1 LESLDADKDIQ
12 IYLILFIITL
22 TSNINL
28 LISQEI
34 NFHTPIDAPFDLS
47 GTFGEFRS
55 RFHTG
60 IDFKSRGVQGQKIFS
75 IEDGYVSRIEVN
87 NYGYGKVIYIDHFN
101 GFTSV
106 YAHLKNFSPE
116 LDKYIKSELYK
127 SKRNSIKKFP
137 KKNQLKISKG
147 EVIGYSGNTGRS
159 FGPHLH
165 FEIRD
170 TKSQDAVNPLMFN
183 YTYKDDERPIIRGLY
198 VINEENSLVRSLPER
213 KKVRKVNDSTY
224 TVDDFE
230 YNGKVGIGLDI
241 YDIQY
246 KNLYNQNGVYKVEL
260 FIDSILKYSYKM
272 DKIKFSENHYKKIM
286 YDYLSLVQ
294 RNKKVLKIYSPR
306 NSNLSFLKNNR
317 FNGIINSDS
326 LKDNSLLIR
335 VSDWNGN
342 SSSIKFK
349 IKVNDSI
356 YSKLSYN
363 GIEIL
368 TNQNYTLNK
377 NSSIIEI
384 DKNTF
389 YDDLLMNIS
398 YQSDTLNLGK
408 EKDPFRST
416 IRIKLPHQISDT
428 LKLRQSFIGKIIN
441 GKISYI
447 RSKKN
452 NSYINASISSLG
464 EYIISKDSLKPE
476 IKPVNFKSNS
486 NIKLKNTLKLRLKDD
501 LSGIKSYSSSFNG
514 NWALFEYEPKSN
526 MIFHNLSDG
535 IVKNGENELIIRYED
550 GVGNKGVYQT
560 KVYY

>member
-1 LESLDADKDIQ
+1 MRLFLRIL
-12 IYLILFIITL
+12 YTTLFI
-22 TSNINL
+22 SNINFG
-28 LISQEI
+28 ISQEI
-34 NFHTPIDAPFDLS
+34 DFHTPIDAPFDLS

-87 NYGYGKVIYIDHFN
+87 NYGYGKVIYIDHLN

-116 LDKYIKSELYK
+116 LDEYIKSELYK
-127 SKRNSIKKFP
+127 AKRNSIKKFP
-137 KKNQLKISKG
+137 KKNQLRISKG

-198 VINEENSLVRSLPER
+198 LINEDNSLIRSLPIR

-260 FIDSILKYSYKM
+260 YIDSILKYSYKM

-286 YDYLSLVQ
+286 YDYISLVES
-294 RNKKVLKIYSPR
+294 NKKVLKIYSPR
-306 NSNLSFLKNNR
+306 NSNLSFLKNNK

-326 LKDNSLLIR
+326 FKNNSLHVR

-349 IKVNDSI
+349 IKANDSI
-356 YSKLSYN
+356 SSRQSYN

-368 TNQNYTLNK
+368 TDQKYTLNK

-389 YDDLLMNIS
+389 YDDLLMNVS
-398 YQSDTLNLGK
+398 YQSGILNLGK
-408 EKDPFRST
+408 EKDPFRSS
-416 IRIKLPHQISDT
+416 IKIKLPHKISDT
-428 LKLRQSFIGKIIN
+428 LQLRQSFVGKIIN
-441 GKISYI
+441 GKTSYI
-447 RSKKN
+447 SSKKS
-452 NSYINASISSLG
+452 NSYIYASISSLG
-464 EYIISKDSLKPE
+464 EYVISKDSLKPE
-476 IKPVNFKSNS
+476 IKPINFKSNS
-486 NIKLKNTLKLRLKDD
+486 NIKLKNTLRLRLKDD
-501 LSGIKSYSSSFNG
+501 LSGIKKYSSYFNG

-550 GVGNKGVYQT
+550 GVGNKGVYQI

>member
-1 LESLDADKDIQ
+1 MRLFLR
-12 IYLILFIITL
+12 ILFTTL
-22 TSNINL
+22 FISNINFG
-28 LISQEI
+28 ISQEI
-34 NFHTPIDAPFDLS
+34 DFHTPIDAPFDLS

-87 NYGYGKVIYIDHFN
+87 NYGYGKVIYIDHLN

-106 YAHLKNFSPE
+106 YAHLKNFSPD
-116 LDKYIKSELYK
+116 LDEYIKSELYK

-137 KKNQLKISKG
+137 KTNQLRISKG

-170 TKSQDAVNPLMFN
+170 TKSQDAINPLMFN

-198 VINEENSLVRSLPER
+198 IINENNSLVRNSPIR
-213 KKVRKVNDSTY
+213 KKVKKINDSTY

-286 YDYLSLVQ
+286 YDYLSLAQ
-294 RNKKVLKIYSPR
+294 KNKKVLKIYTPR
-306 NSNLSFLKNNR
+306 NSDLSFLKNNK

-326 LKDNSLLIR
+326 IKDNSLLVR

-342 SSSIKFK
+342 SSSIKFNLK
-349 IKVNDSI
+349 ANDSI
-356 YSKLSYN
+356 SRRSSYN

-384 DKNTF
+384 GKNTF

-408 EKDPFRST
+408 EKDPFRSS
-416 IRIKLPHQISDT
+416 IKIKLPHKISDT
-428 LKLRQSFIGKIIN
+428 LELRQSFVGKIIN

-447 RSKKN
+447 SSKKN
-452 NSYINASISSLG
+452 KSYIYASTSSLG
-464 EYIISKDSLKPE
+464 EYIISKDTLKPD
-476 IKPVNFKSNS
+476 IKPVNFKNNS
-486 NIKLKNTLKLRLKDD
+486 NIKVNNTLKLRLKDD
-501 LSGIKSYSSSFNG
+501 LSGIKNYSSYFNG
-514 NWALFEYEPKSN
+514 IWALFEYEPKSN
-526 MIFHNLSDG
+526 IIFHNLSDG
-535 IVKNGENELIIRYED
+535 IIKDGENELIIKYED

>member
-1 LESLDADKDIQ
+1 MRLFLR
-12 IYLILFIITL
+12 ILFTTL
-22 TSNINL
+22 FISNINFG
-28 LISQEI
+28 ISQEI
-34 NFHTPIDAPFDLS
+34 DFHTPIDAPFDLS

-87 NYGYGKVIYIDHFN
+87 NYGYGKVIYIDHLN

-106 YAHLKNFSPE
+106 YAHLKNFNPE
-116 LDKYIKSELYK
+116 LDEYIKSELYK

-137 KKNQLKISKG
+137 KTNQLRINKG

-170 TKSQDAVNPLMFN
+170 TKSQDAINPLMFN

-198 VINEENSLVRSLPER
+198 IINENNSLVRNSPIR
-213 KKVRKVNDSTY
+213 KKVKKINDSTY

-230 YNGKVGIGLDI
+230 YNGKIGIGLDI

-286 YDYLSLVQ
+286 YDYLSLAQ
-294 RNKKVLKIYSPR
+294 KNKKVLKIYTPR
-306 NSNLSFLKNNR
+306 NSDLSFLKNNK

-326 LKDNSLLIR
+326 IRDNSLLVR

-342 SSSIKFK
+342 SSSIKFNLK
-349 IKVNDSI
+349 ANDSI
-356 YSKLSYN
+356 SRRSSYN

-384 DKNTF
+384 GKNTF

-408 EKDPFRST
+408 EKDPFRSS
-416 IRIKLPHQISDT
+416 IRIKLPHKISDT
-428 LKLRQSFIGKIIN
+428 LELRQSFVGKIIN

-447 RSKKN
+447 SSKKN
-452 NSYINASISSLG
+452 KSYIYANTSSLG
-464 EYIISKDSLKPE
+464 EYIISKDTLKPD
-476 IKPVNFKSNS
+476 IKPINFTNNS
-486 NIKLKNTLKLRLKDD
+486 NIKVKNTLKLRLKDD
-501 LSGIKSYSSSFNG
+501 LSGIKNYSSYFNG

-535 IVKNGENELIIRYED
+535 IIKDGENELIIKYED

>member
-1 LESLDADKDIQ
+1 MRLFLR
-12 IYLILFIITL
+12 ILFTTL
-22 TSNINL
+22 FISNINFG
-28 LISQEI
+28 ISQEI
-34 NFHTPIDAPFDLS
+34 DFHTPIDAPFDLS

-87 NYGYGKVIYIDHFN
+87 NYGYGKVIYIDHLN

-106 YAHLKNFSPE
+106 YAHLKNFNPE
-116 LDKYIKSELYK
+116 LDEYIKSELYK

-137 KKNQLKISKG
+137 KTNQLRINKG

-170 TKSQDAVNPLMFN
+170 TKSQDAINPLMFN

-198 VINEENSLVRSLPER
+198 IINENNSLVRNSPIR
-213 KKVRKVNDSTY
+213 KKVKKINDSTY

-230 YNGKVGIGLDI
+230 YNGKIGIGLDI

-286 YDYLSLVQ
+286 YDYLSLAQ
-294 RNKKVLKIYSPR
+294 KNKKVLKIYTPR
-306 NSNLSFLKNNR
+306 NSDLSFLKNNK

-326 LKDNSLLIR
+326 IRDNSLLVR

-342 SSSIKFK
+342 SSSIKFNLK
-349 IKVNDSI
+349 ANDSI
-356 YSKLSYN
+356 SRRSSYN

-384 DKNTF
+384 GKNTF

-408 EKDPFRST
+408 EKDPFRSS
-416 IRIKLPHQISDT
+416 IRIKLPHKISDT
-428 LKLRQSFIGKIIN
+428 LELRQSFVGKIIN

-447 RSKKN
+447 SSKKN
-452 NSYINASISSLG
+452 KSYIYANTSSLG
-464 EYIISKDSLKPE
+464 EYIISKDTLKPD
-476 IKPVNFKSNS
+476 IKAINFKNNS
-486 NIKLKNTLKLRLKDD
+486 NIKVKNILKLRLKDD
-501 LSGIKSYSSSFNG
+501 LSGIKNYSSYFNG

-535 IVKNGENELIIRYED
+535 IIKDGENELIIKYED

>member
-1 LESLDADKDIQ
+1 MRLFLR
-12 IYLILFIITL
+12 ILFTTL
-22 TSNINL
+22 FISNINFG
-28 LISQEI
+28 ISQEI
-34 NFHTPIDAPFDLS
+34 DFHTPIDAPFDLS

-87 NYGYGKVIYIDHFN
+87 NYGYGKVIYIDHLN

-106 YAHLKNFSPE
+106 YAHLKNFNPE
-116 LDKYIKSELYK
+116 LDEYIKSELYK

-137 KKNQLKISKG
+137 KTNQLRINKG

-170 TKSQDAVNPLMFN
+170 TKSQDAINPLMFN
-183 YTYKDDERPIIRGLY
+183 YSYKDDERPIIRGLY
-198 VINEENSLVRSLPER
+198 IINENNSLVRNSPIR
-213 KKVRKVNDSTY
+213 KKVKKINDSTY

-230 YNGKVGIGLDI
+230 YNGKIGIGLDI

-286 YDYLSLVQ
+286 YDYLSLA
-294 RNKKVLKIYSPR
+294 RKNRKVLKIYTPR
-306 NSNLSFLKNNR
+306 NSDLSFLKNNK

-326 LKDNSLLIR
+326 IRDNSLLVR

-342 SSSIKFK
+342 SSSIKFNLK
-349 IKVNDSI
+349 ANDSI
-356 YSKLSYN
+356 SRRSSYN

-384 DKNTF
+384 GKNTF

-408 EKDPFRST
+408 EKDPFRSS
-416 IRIKLPHQISDT
+416 IRIKLPHKISDT
-428 LKLRQSFIGKIIN
+428 LELRQSFVGKIIN

-447 RSKKN
+447 SSKKN
-452 NSYINASISSLG
+452 KSYIYANTSSLG
-464 EYIISKDSLKPE
+464 EYIISKDTLKPD
-476 IKPVNFKSNS
+476 IKPINFKNNS
-486 NIKLKNTLKLRLKDD
+486 NIKVKNTLKLRLKDD
-501 LSGIKSYSSSFNG
+501 LSGIKNYSSYFNG

-535 IVKNGENELIIRYED
+535 IIKDGENELIIKYED

>member
-1 LESLDADKDIQ
+1 MRLFLR
-12 IYLILFIITL
+12 ILFTTL
-22 TSNINL
+22 FISNINFG
-28 LISQEI
+28 ISQEI
-34 NFHTPIDAPFDLS
+34 DFHTPIDAPFDLS

-75 IEDGYVSRIEVN
+75 IEDGYISRIEVN
-87 NYGYGKVIYIDHFN
+87 NYGYGKVIYIDHLN

-106 YAHLKNFSPE
+106 YAHLKNFNPE
-116 LDKYIKSELYK
+116 LDEYIKSELYK

-137 KKNQLKISKG
+137 KTNQLRINKG

-170 TKSQDAVNPLMFN
+170 TKSQDAINPLMFN

-198 VINEENSLVRSLPER
+198 IINENNSLVRNSPIR
-213 KKVRKVNDSTY
+213 KKVKKINDSTY
-224 TVDDFE
+224 TVEDFE
-230 YNGKVGIGLDI
+230 YNGKIGIGLDI

-286 YDYLSLVQ
+286 YDYLSLA
-294 RNKKVLKIYSPR
+294 RKNRKVLKIYTPR
-306 NSNLSFLKNNR
+306 NSDLSFLKNNK

-326 LKDNSLLIR
+326 IRDNSLLVR

-342 SSSIKFK
+342 SSSIKFNLK
-349 IKVNDSI
+349 ANDSI
-356 YSKLSYN
+356 SRRSSYN

-384 DKNTF
+384 GKNTF

-408 EKDPFRST
+408 EKDPFRSS
-416 IRIKLPHQISDT
+416 IRIKLPHKISDT
-428 LKLRQSFIGKIIN
+428 LELRQSFVGKIIN

-447 RSKKN
+447 SSKKN
-452 NSYINASISSLG
+452 KSYIYANTSSLG
-464 EYIISKDSLKPE
+464 EYIISKDTLKPD
-476 IKPVNFKSNS
+476 IKPINFKNNS
-486 NIKLKNTLKLRLKDD
+486 NIKVKNTLKLRLKDD
-501 LSGIKSYSSSFNG
+501 LSGIKNYSSYFNG

-535 IVKNGENELIIRYED
+535 IIKDGENELVIKYED

>member
-1 LESLDADKDIQ
+1 MRLFLR
-12 IYLILFIITL
+12 ILFTTL
-22 TSNINL
+22 FISNINFG
-28 LISQEI
+28 ISQEI
-34 NFHTPIDAPFDLS
+34 DFHTPIDAPFDLS

-87 NYGYGKVIYIDHFN
+87 NYGYGKVIYIDHLN

-106 YAHLKNFSPE
+106 YAHLKNFNSE
-116 LDKYIKSELYK
+116 LDEYIKSELYK

-137 KKNQLKISKG
+137 KTNQLRINKG

-170 TKSQDAVNPLMFN
+170 TKSQDAINPLMFN
-183 YTYKDDERPIIRGLY
+183 YSYKDDERPIIRGLY
-198 VINEENSLVRSLPER
+198 IINENNSLVRNSPIR
-213 KKVRKVNDSTY
+213 KKVKKINDSTY

-230 YNGKVGIGLDI
+230 YNGKIGIGLDI

-286 YDYLSLVQ
+286 YDYLSLA
-294 RNKKVLKIYSPR
+294 RKNKKVLKIYTPR
-306 NSNLSFLKNNR
+306 NSDLSFLKNNK

-326 LKDNSLLIR
+326 IRDNSLLVR

-342 SSSIKFK
+342 SSSIKFNLK
-349 IKVNDSI
+349 ANDSI
-356 YSKLSYN
+356 SRRSSYN

-384 DKNTF
+384 GKNTF

-408 EKDPFRST
+408 EKDPFRSS
-416 IRIKLPHQISDT
+416 IRIKLPHKISDT
-428 LKLRQSFIGKIIN
+428 LELRQSFVGKIIN

-447 RSKKN
+447 SSKKN
-452 NSYINASISSLG
+452 KSYIYANTSSLG
-464 EYIISKDSLKPE
+464 EYIISKDTLKPD
-476 IKPVNFKSNS
+476 IKAVNFKNNS
-486 NIKLKNTLKLRLKDD
+486 NIKVKNILKLRLKDD
-501 LSGIKSYSSSFNG
+501 LSGIKNYSSYFNG

-535 IVKNGENELIIRYED
+535 IIKDGENELIIKYED

>member
-1 LESLDADKDIQ
+1 MRLFLR
-12 IYLILFIITL
+12 ILFTTL
-22 TSNINL
+22 FISNINFG
-28 LISQEI
+28 ISQEI
-34 NFHTPIDAPFDLS
+34 DFHTPIDAPFDLS

-87 NYGYGKVIYIDHFN
+87 NYGYGKVIYIDHLN

-116 LDKYIKSELYK
+116 LDEYIKSELYK

-137 KKNQLKISKG
+137 KTNQLRINKG

-170 TKSQDAVNPLMFN
+170 TKSQDAINPLMFN
-183 YTYKDDERPIIRGLY
+183 YSYKDDERPIIRGLY
-198 VINEENSLVRSLPER
+198 IINENNSLVRNSPIR
-213 KKVRKVNDSTY
+213 KKVKKINDSTY

-230 YNGKVGIGLDI
+230 YNGKIGIGLDI

-286 YDYLSLVQ
+286 YDYLSLAQ
-294 RNKKVLKIYSPR
+294 KNKKVLKIYTPR
-306 NSNLSFLKNNR
+306 NSDLSFLKNNK

-326 LKDNSLLIR
+326 IRDNSLLVR

-342 SSSIKFK
+342 SSSIKFNLK
-349 IKVNDSI
+349 ANDSI
-356 YSKLSYN
+356 SRRSSYN

-384 DKNTF
+384 GKNTF

-408 EKDPFRST
+408 EKDPFRSS
-416 IRIKLPHQISDT
+416 IRIKLPHKISDT
-428 LKLRQSFIGKIIN
+428 LELRQSFVGKIIN

-447 RSKKN
+447 SSKKN
-452 NSYINASISSLG
+452 KSYIYANTSSLG
-464 EYIISKDSLKPE
+464 EYIISKDTLKPD
-476 IKPVNFKSNS
+476 IKPINFKNNS
-486 NIKLKNTLKLRLKDD
+486 NIKVKNTLKLRLKDD
-501 LSGIKSYSSSFNG
+501 LSGIKNYSSYFNG

-535 IVKNGENELIIRYED
+535 IIKDGENKLIIIYED

>member
-1 LESLDADKDIQ
+1 MRLFLR
-12 IYLILFIITL
+12 ILFTTL
-22 TSNINL
+22 FISNINFG
-28 LISQEI
+28 ISQEI
-34 NFHTPIDAPFDLS
+34 DFHTPIDAPFDLS

-87 NYGYGKVIYIDHFN
+87 NYGYGKVIYIDHLN

-106 YAHLKNFSPE
+106 YAHLKNFNPE
-116 LDKYIKSELYK
+116 LDEYIKSELYK

-137 KKNQLKISKG
+137 KTNQLRINKG

-170 TKSQDAVNPLMFN
+170 TKSQDAINPLMFN

-198 VINEENSLVRSLPER
+198 IINENNSLVRNSPIR
-213 KKVRKVNDSTY
+213 KKVKKINDSTY

-230 YNGKVGIGLDI
+230 YNGKIGIGLDI

-286 YDYLSLVQ
+286 YDYLSLAQ
-294 RNKKVLKIYSPR
+294 KNKKVLKIYTPR
-306 NSNLSFLKNNR
+306 NSDLSFLKNNK

-326 LKDNSLLIR
+326 IRDNSLLVR

-342 SSSIKFK
+342 SSSIKFNLK
-349 IKVNDSI
+349 ANDSI
-356 YSKLSYN
+356 SRRSSYN

-384 DKNTF
+384 GKNTF

-408 EKDPFRST
+408 EKDPFRSS
-416 IRIKLPHQISDT
+416 IRIKLPHKISDT
-428 LKLRQSFIGKIIN
+428 LELRQSFVGKIIN
-441 GKISYI
+441 RKISYI
-447 RSKKN
+447 SSKKN
-452 NSYINASISSLG
+452 KSYIYASTSSLG
-464 EYIISKDSLKPE
+464 EYIISKDTLKPD
-476 IKPVNFKSNS
+476 IKPINFTNKS
-486 NIKLKNTLKLRLKDD
+486 NIKVKNTLKLRLKDD
-501 LSGIKSYSSSFNG
+501 LSGIKNYSSYFNG

-535 IVKNGENELIIRYED
+535 IIKDGENELIIKYED

>member
-1 LESLDADKDIQ
+1 MRLFLR
-12 IYLILFIITL
+12 ILFTTL
-22 TSNINL
+22 FISNINFG
-28 LISQEI
+28 ISQEI
-34 NFHTPIDAPFDLS
+34 DFHTPIDAPFDLS

-87 NYGYGKVIYIDHFN
+87 NYGYGKVIYIDHLN

-106 YAHLKNFSPE
+106 YAHLKNFNSE
-116 LDKYIKSELYK
+116 LDEYIKSELYK

-137 KKNQLKISKG
+137 KTNQLRINKG

-170 TKSQDAVNPLMFN
+170 TKSQDAINPLMFN
-183 YTYKDDERPIIRGLY
+183 YSYKDDERPIIRGLY
-198 VINEENSLVRSLPER
+198 IINENNSLVRNPPIR
-213 KKVRKVNDSTY
+213 KKVKKINDSTY

-230 YNGKVGIGLDI
+230 YNGKIGIGLDI

-286 YDYLSLVQ
+286 YDYLSLAQ
-294 RNKKVLKIYSPR
+294 KNKKVLKIYTPR
-306 NSNLSFLKNNR
+306 NSDLSFLKNNK

-326 LKDNSLLIR
+326 IRNNSLLVR

-342 SSSIKFK
+342 SSSIKFNLK
-349 IKVNDSI
+349 ANDSI
-356 YSKLSYN
+356 SRRSSYN

-384 DKNTF
+384 GKNTF

-408 EKDPFRST
+408 EKDPFRSS
-416 IRIKLPHQISDT
+416 IRIKLPHKISDT
-428 LKLRQSFIGKIIN
+428 LELRQSFVGKIIN

-447 RSKKN
+447 SSKKN
-452 NSYINASISSLG
+452 KSYIYANTSSLG
-464 EYIISKDSLKPE
+464 EYIISKDTLKPE
-476 IKPVNFKSNS
+476 IKPINFKNNS
-486 NIKLKNTLKLRLKDD
+486 NIKVKNTLRLRLKDD
-501 LSGIKSYSSSFNG
+501 LSGIKNYSSYFNG

-535 IVKNGENELIIRYED
+535 IIKDGENKLIIKYED

>member
-1 LESLDADKDIQ
+1 MRLFLR
-12 IYLILFIITL
+12 ILFTTL
-22 TSNINL
+22 FISNINFG
-28 LISQEI
+28 ISQEI

-87 NYGYGKVIYIDHFN
+87 NYGYGKVIYIDHLN

-116 LDKYIKSELYK
+116 LDEYVKSELYK

-137 KKNQLKISKG
+137 KKNQLRINKG

-170 TKSQDAVNPLMFN
+170 TKSQDAINPLMFN
-183 YTYKDDERPIIRGLY
+183 YSYKDDERPIIRGLY
-198 VINEENSLVRSLPER
+198 IINENNSLVRNSPIR
-213 KKVRKVNDSTY
+213 KKVKKINDSTY

-230 YNGKVGIGLDI
+230 YNGKIGIGLDI

-286 YDYLSLVQ
+286 YDYLSLAQ
-294 RNKKVLKIYSPR
+294 KNKKVLKIYTPR
-306 NSNLSFLKNNR
+306 NSDLSFLKNNK

-326 LKDNSLLIR
+326 IRNNSLLVR

-342 SSSIKFK
+342 SSSIKFNLK
-349 IKVNDSI
+349 ANDSI
-356 YSKLSYN
+356 SRRSSYN

-384 DKNTF
+384 GKNTF

-408 EKDPFRST
+408 EKDPFRSS
-416 IRIKLPHQISDT
+416 IRIKLPHKISDT
-428 LKLRQSFIGKIIN
+428 LELRQSFVGKIIN
-441 GKISYI
+441 RKISYI
-447 RSKKN
+447 SSKKN
-452 NSYINASISSLG
+452 KSYIYASTSSLG
-464 EYIISKDSLKPE
+464 EYIISKDTLKPD
-476 IKPVNFKSNS
+476 IKPINFTNKS
-486 NIKLKNTLKLRLKDD
+486 NIKVKNTLKLRLKDD
-501 LSGIKSYSSSFNG
+501 LSGIKNYSSYFNG

-535 IVKNGENELIIRYED
+535 IIKDGENELIIKYED
-550 GVGNKGVYQT
+550 GVGNKGVYQA

>member
-1 LESLDADKDIQ
+1 MRLFLR
-12 IYLILFIITL
+12 ILFTTL
-22 TSNINL
+22 FISNINFG
-28 LISQEI
+28 ISQEI
-34 NFHTPIDAPFDLS
+34 DFHTPIDAPFDLS

-87 NYGYGKVIYIDHFN
+87 NYGYGKVIYIDHLN

-106 YAHLKNFSPE
+106 YAHLKNFNPE
-116 LDKYIKSELYK
+116 LDEYIKSELYK

-137 KKNQLKISKG
+137 KTNQLRINKG

-170 TKSQDAVNPLMFN
+170 TKSQDAINPLMFN
-183 YTYKDDERPIIRGLY
+183 YSYKDDERPIIRGLY
-198 VINEENSLVRSLPER
+198 IINENNSLVRNSPIR
-213 KKVRKVNDSTY
+213 KKVKKINDSTY

-230 YNGKVGIGLDI
+230 YNGKIGIGLDI

-286 YDYLSLVQ
+286 YDYLSLA
-294 RNKKVLKIYSPR
+294 RKNKKVLKIYTPR
-306 NSNLSFLKNNR
+306 NSDLSFLKNNK

-326 LKDNSLLIR
+326 IRDNSLLVR

-342 SSSIKFK
+342 SSSIKFNLK
-349 IKVNDSI
+349 ANDSI
-356 YSKLSYN
+356 SRRSSYN

-384 DKNTF
+384 GKNTF

-408 EKDPFRST
+408 EKDPFRSS
-416 IRIKLPHQISDT
+416 IRIKLPHKISDT
-428 LKLRQSFIGKIIN
+428 LELRQSFVGKIIN

-447 RSKKN
+447 SSKKN
-452 NSYINASISSLG
+452 KSYIYANTSSLG
-464 EYIISKDSLKPE
+464 EYIISKDTLKPD
-476 IKPVNFKSNS
+476 IKPINFKNNS
-486 NIKLKNTLKLRLKDD
+486 NIKVKNTLKLRLKDD
-501 LSGIKSYSSSFNG
+501 LSGIKNYSSYFNG

-535 IVKNGENELIIRYED
+535 IIKDGENELIIKYED

>member
-1 LESLDADKDIQ
+1 MRLFLR
-12 IYLILFIITL
+12 ILFTTL
-22 TSNINL
+22 FISNINFG
-28 LISQEI
+28 ISQEI
-34 NFHTPIDAPFDLS
+34 DFHTPIDAPFDLS

-87 NYGYGKVIYIDHFN
+87 NYGYGKVIYIDHLN

-106 YAHLKNFSPE
+106 YAHLKNFNPE
-116 LDKYIKSELYK
+116 LDEYIKSELYK

-137 KKNQLKISKG
+137 KTNQLRINKG

-170 TKSQDAVNPLMFN
+170 TKSQDAINPLMFN

-198 VINEENSLVRSLPER
+198 LINENNSLVRNSPIR
-213 KKVRKVNDSTY
+213 KKVKKINDSTY

-230 YNGKVGIGLDI
+230 YNGKIGIGLDI

-286 YDYLSLVQ
+286 YDYLSLAQ
-294 RNKKVLKIYSPR
+294 KNKKVLKIYTPR
-306 NSNLSFLKNNR
+306 NSDLSFLKNNK

-326 LKDNSLLIR
+326 IRDNSLLVK

-342 SSSIKFK
+342 SSSIKFNLK
-349 IKVNDSI
+349 ANDSI
-356 YSKLSYN
+356 SRRSSYN

-384 DKNTF
+384 GKNTF

-408 EKDPFRST
+408 EKDPFRSS
-416 IRIKLPHQISDT
+416 IRIKLPHKISDT
-428 LKLRQSFIGKIIN
+428 LELRQSFVGKIIN

-447 RSKKN
+447 SSKKN
-452 NSYINASISSLG
+452 KSYIYANTSSLG
-464 EYIISKDSLKPE
+464 EYIISKDTLKPD
-476 IKPVNFKSNS
+476 IKPINFKNNS
-486 NIKLKNTLKLRLKDD
+486 NIKVKNILKLRLKDD
-501 LSGIKSYSSSFNG
+501 LSGIKNYSSYFNG

-535 IVKNGENELIIRYED
+535 IIKDGENKLIIKYED

>member
-1 LESLDADKDIQ
+1 MRLFLR
-12 IYLILFIITL
+12 ILFTTL
-22 TSNINL
+22 FISNINFG
-28 LISQEI
+28 ISQEI
-34 NFHTPIDAPFDLS
+34 DFHTPIDAPFDLS

-87 NYGYGKVIYIDHFN
+87 NYGYGKVIYIDHLN

-116 LDKYIKSELYK
+116 LDEYVKSELYK

-137 KKNQLKISKG
+137 KKNQLRINKG

-170 TKSQDAVNPLMFN
+170 TKSQDAINPLMFN

-198 VINEENSLVRSLPER
+198 IINENNSLVRNSPIR
-213 KKVRKVNDSTY
+213 KKVKKINDSTY

-230 YNGKVGIGLDI
+230 YNGKIGIGLDI

-260 FIDSILKYSYKM
+260 FIDSTLKYSYKM

-286 YDYLSLVQ
+286 YDYLSLAQ
-294 RNKKVLKIYSPR
+294 KNKKVLKIYTPR
-306 NSNLSFLKNNR
+306 NSDLSFLKNNK

-326 LKDNSLLIR
+326 IRNNSLLVR

-342 SSSIKFK
+342 SSSIKFNLK
-349 IKVNDSI
+349 ANDSI
-356 YSKLSYN
+356 SRRSSYN

-384 DKNTF
+384 GKNTF

-408 EKDPFRST
+408 EKDPFRSS
-416 IRIKLPHQISDT
+416 IMIKLPHKISDT
-428 LKLRQSFIGKIIN
+428 LELRQSFVGKIIN
-441 GKISYI
+441 RKISYI
-447 RSKKN
+447 SSKKN
-452 NSYINASISSLG
+452 KSYIYASTSSLG
-464 EYIISKDSLKPE
+464 EYIISKDTLKPD
-476 IKPVNFKSNS
+476 IKPINFTNKS
-486 NIKLKNTLKLRLKDD
+486 NIKVKNTLKLRLKDD
-501 LSGIKSYSSSFNG
+501 LSGIKNYSSYFNG

-535 IVKNGENELIIRYED
+535 IIKDGENELIIKYED

>member
-1 LESLDADKDIQ
+1 MRLFLRIL
-12 IYLILFIITL
+12 YTTLFI
-22 TSNINL
+22 SNINFG
-28 LISQEI
+28 ISQEI
-34 NFHTPIDAPFDLS
+34 DFHTPIDAPFDLS

-147 EVIGYSGNTGRS
+147 QVIGYSGNTGRS

-170 TKSQDAVNPLMFN
+170 TKSQDAINPLMFN

-198 VINEENSLVRSLPER
+198 LINEDNSLIRSLPIR

-294 RNKKVLKIYSPR
+294 SNKKVLKIYSPR